1 MKSQVMMRTKA
12 SSTGSVR
19 LWRLGWGGHIR
30 LVVAACALS
39 TLISM
44 HAEESKPTREHTAT
58 ATGQQNL
65 PAAKDEKTK
74 VPNGI
79 DSASC
84 TISSGHPAIV
94 TKTGEAAVPRESD
107 EQDRMSKANYKA
119 PSGDKLALPDPSRQ
133 EWGKDQI
140 HFGAGTSLRDE
151 SRSETSEDSNAG
163 SDLKCTPHEAA
174 PKTEPAMPN

>member
-1 MKSQVMMRTKA
+1 MRMKT
-12 SSTGSVR
+12 SSAGSMR

-30 LVVAACALS
+30 LVVAACVL
-39 TLISM
+39 TTFISM

-58 ATGQQNL
+58 TTGQQKR
-65 PAAKDEKTK
+65 PAAKDDKTK

-107 EQDRMSKANYKA
+107 EQDRMSNANYKA
-119 PSGDKLALPDPSRQ
+119 PSGENLTLKDSSRE

-140 HFGAGTSLRDE
+140 HFGAGTSLREE